1 MIAGRG
7 APGGTAQRHRHRCRV
22 MQTPDVEIPCL
33 RVSRAGSHWTITQ
46 RGFAGSLGE
55 FDSRDEALDHARAV
69 AVKAA
74 EAVLEAEDADG
85 RLDMRQSFTTSASGT
100 VTVTTFPYE
109 VFLPPQEDQRRSGR
123 VATRPADLDPRHQ
136 PASVH
141 HGRHDRS

>member
-1 MIAGRG
+1 
-7 APGGTAQRHRHRCRV
+7 

-33 RVSRAGSHWTITQ
+33 RVSRVGSHWTITQ
-46 RGFAGSLGE
+46 RGFAGSLAE
-55 FDSRDEALDHARAV
+55 FESRDEALDHARAV

-74 EAVLEAEDADG
+74 EAVVEAEDADG

-100 VTVTTFPYE
+100 ITVTTFPYE
-109 VFLPPQEDQRRSGR
+109 VFLPAQEVQRRSDR
-123 VATRPADLDPRHQ
+123 VATQPADRDARHP